1 MENKI
6 KEIVIE
12 PSKIFEDSIF
22 KIKIKA
28 IRYMTCKEMKT
39 KTCKEA
45 KTWTCREVDGKWENI
60 MEL

>member
-1 MENKI
+1 
-6 KEIVIE
+6 
-12 PSKIFEDSIF
+12 
-22 KIKIKA
+22 
-28 IRYMTCKEMKT
+28 MTCKEMKT

>member
-12 PSKIFEDSIF
+12 PSKVYESSTF
-22 KIKIKA
+22 KLKINA

-45 KTWTCREVDGKWENI
+45 RAWTCGEVGGK
-60 MEL
+60 